1 MEMIKSY
8 NRTELSKLEKIP
20 YWRTI
25 KDKDLYIP
33 IKIETAQ
40 SRATSKWYTLRYV
53 KTEDIIKYLEDNPAK
68 ITYWRLNDKKF
79 KKNLKKD

>member
-25 KDKDLYIP
+25 KDIDLYIP

-40 SRATSKWYTLRYV
+40 SRATAKWYTVRYLRRQEIEEYLNENPIKQKV
-53 KTEDIIKYLEDNPAK
+53 KNNDYKY
-68 ITYWRLNDKKF
+68 KKVLQ
-79 KKNLKKD
+79 KE

>member
-8 NRTELSKLEKIP
+8 SKTELSKEENTP
-20 YWRTI
+20 YSRI
-25 KDKDLYIP
+25 DKDKDLYIP

-40 SRATSKWYTLRYV
+40 SRATAKWYTVKYV
-53 KTEDIIKYLEDNPAK
+53 KTEDIKKYIEDNPAK

>member
-8 NRTELSKLEKIP
+8 NRTELSKMEKIP

-33 IKIETAQ
+33 VKIETAQ
-40 SRATSKWYTLRYV
+40 SRATDKWYAVRYLRR
-53 KTEDIIKYLEDNPAK
+53 KEIEEYLNDNPMK
-68 ITYWRLNDKKF
+68 ERKEKNDYKYKKLLQ
-79 KKNLKKD
+79 KK